1 MRLLADSIAHKP
13 PNADVSKSLSSLNAL
28 SNMTIPVVC
37 ALIVRNGFVLC
48 AQRSERMALPLKW
61 EFPGGK
67 LEPDELPEAALK
79 RENTELLFVTLDKSD
94 FKHNPTTMYLDYFIS
109 EQLFH
114 WQSQNS
120 TSPESPVGQSY
131 IHQAER
137 KKQILLFVREATSDE
152 HGLRMAFVFCG
163 SLHFVSNEGS
173 KPMSITWRMS
183 SPPPPELLNEGK
195 KLAVG

>member
-1 MRLLADSIAHKP
+1 MI
-13 PNADVSKSLSSLNAL
+13 
-28 SNMTIPVVC
+28 
-37 ALIVRNGFVLC
+37 
-48 AQRSERMALPLKW
+48 
-61 EFPGGK
+61 
-67 LEPDELPEAALK
+67 
-79 RENTELLFVTLDKSD
+79 LDKSD
-94 FKHNPTTMYLDYFIS
+94 HKFNPTTMYLDYLIS

-137 KKQILLFVREATSDE
+137 KKEILLFVREATSDE

-163 SLHFVSNEGS
+163 PLNFVSNEGS

-183 SPPPPELLNEGK
+183 TPPPPELLNEGK